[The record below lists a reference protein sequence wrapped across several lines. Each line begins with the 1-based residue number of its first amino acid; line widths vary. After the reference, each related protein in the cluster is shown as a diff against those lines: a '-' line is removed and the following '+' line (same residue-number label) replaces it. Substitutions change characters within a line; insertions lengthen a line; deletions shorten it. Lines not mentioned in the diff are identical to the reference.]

1 MSSKNNKKVIIIMGA
16 PGSGKGTQSE
26 LVSDKLNLYY
36 LETAKMIESN
46 IMKIRGN
53 ETVIIKGKKYSL
65 KQEKTNW
72 ETGILNSPLMVAFW
86 MKEKIKQLADEGKSL
101 ILAGSPRT
109 IPEAKEIIPFL
120 KKLYGIRNIK
130 VVLLDINAKESIFRN
145 SHRKI
150 CELARHPILYSKETN
165 KLKFCPLDGSKL
177 LKRKGLDDPKT
188 IMVRLKQYKDRTLPV
203 ISYLKKQGISVKKIN
218 GSPAPA
224 IVFKNILK
232 ALK

>member
-1 MSSKNNKKVIIIMGA
+1 MPSKNNKKVIIIMGA

-36 LETAKMIESN
+36 LETARLIESN

-53 ETVIIKGKKYSL
+53 ETIIIKGKKYSL

-109 IPEAKEIIPFL
+109 IPEAREIIPFL

-130 VVLLDINAKESIFRN
+130 VILLDISAKESIFRN

-203 ISYLKKQGISVKKIN
+203 ISYLKKQGVSAKKIN

>member
-1 MSSKNNKKVIIIMGA
+1 MGA

>member
-1 MSSKNNKKVIIIMGA
+1 MGA

-150 CELARHPILYSKETN
+150 CEMTRHPIFYSKETN

>member
-1 MSSKNNKKVIIIMGA
+1 MSLKNNKKVVIIMGA

-26 LVSDKLNLYY
+26 LVSDRLSLYY
-36 LETAKMIESN
+36 LETSKVIESN
-46 IMKIRGN
+46 IMKIKGN
-53 ETVIIKGKKYSL
+53 ETVVISGKKYSL

-72 ETGILNSPLMVAFW
+72 ETGILNSPLMVSFW
-86 MKEKIKQLADEGKSL
+86 MKEKIKRLADEGESL

-109 IPEAKEIIPFL
+109 MPEAEELTPFL
-120 KKLYGIRNIK
+120 KKLYGTKNIK
-130 VVLLDINAKESIFRN
+130 VVLLDISAKESIFRN

-150 CELARHPILYSKETN
+150 CELMRHPVLYSQETD
-165 KLKFCPLDGSKL
+165 KLKSCPLDGSKL

-188 IMVRLKQYKDRTLPV
+188 IIVRLKQYKDRTLPV